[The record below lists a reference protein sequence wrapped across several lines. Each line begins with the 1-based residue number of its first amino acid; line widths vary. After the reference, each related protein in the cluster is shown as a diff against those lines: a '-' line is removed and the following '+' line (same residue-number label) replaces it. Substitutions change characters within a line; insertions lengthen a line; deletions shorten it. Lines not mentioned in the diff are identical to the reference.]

1 MKKSVLFLINGLGIE
16 KAGSYSISIDQC
28 MPQLA
33 KIKETSYFTSAII
46 NSLEYR
52 SAYEAFFLGDTYKR
66 ELQYIHDN
74 ILGDTVKNNATF
86 QSLKSY
92 LSNPDT
98 RLHVFVEPTNNKV
111 VEEVNS
117 LVKLLEL
124 TDKRE
129 VYLHLLLTQ
138 QTVNEYQNLIDVVNY
153 IKYHLSS
160 CITVGFILGKE
171 VFKLCYRYRSG
182 VLISLQV

>member
-74 ILGDTVKNNATF
+74 MLNDTVKNNDTF
-86 QSLKSY
+86 QS
-92 LSNPDT
+92 
-98 RLHVFVEPTNNKV
+98 
-111 VEEVNS
+111 
-117 LVKLLEL
+117 
-124 TDKRE
+124 
-129 VYLHLLLTQ
+129 
-138 QTVNEYQNLIDVVNY
+138 
-153 IKYHLSS
+153 
-160 CITVGFILGKE
+160 
-171 VFKLCYRYRSG
+171 
-182 VLISLQV
+182 